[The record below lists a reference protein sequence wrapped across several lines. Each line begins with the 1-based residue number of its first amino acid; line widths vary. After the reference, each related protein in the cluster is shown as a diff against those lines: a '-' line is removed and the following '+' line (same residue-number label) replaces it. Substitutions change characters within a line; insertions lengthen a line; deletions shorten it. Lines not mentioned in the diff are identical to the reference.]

1 MASSGHRYTREELID
16 FLWKLTD
23 ELGYAPRTTHLKPG
37 DPNRGTFTRRF
48 GVKTWEEVIDAAG
61 LTSMVID
68 PELPYGEIKRLP
80 WTRETVVD
88 FYRRIIHTEGVLPTA
103 HGYPTL
109 YQRRKKFFPGESSE
123 QDVVEA
129 AGFDYRSVRKMSKE
143 IRRKQRIK
151 IHTSIG
157 NRMDVSR

>member
-23 ELGYAPRTTHLKPG
+23 ELGYAPRTTHIKLGGPTTQ
-37 DPNRGTFTRRF
+37 TFKRRF

-61 LTSMVID
+61 LNSMVID
-68 PELPYGEIKRLP
+68 PELRYGEIKRLP

-88 FYRRIIHTEGVLPTA
+88 FYRRIIHAEKILPTA

-109 YQRRKKFFPGESSE
+109 YRQRKKFFPGDSSE

-129 AGFDYRSVRKMSKE
+129 AGFDYWSVRKMSKE
-143 IRRKQRIK
+143 IRRKQRIN
-151 IHTSIG
+151 IRACIG
-157 NRMDVSR
+157 NRMDASR